1 MEIVEEIV
9 EASQFKIVG
18 SMLAACLIIFL
29 IFFIASRRAKMIPS
43 GLQNAL
49 EAMVDFL
56 KIEVVFENIGPE
68 GKTWLPFIVTLFFFI
83 LGTNLIGLIPG
94 SFSATS
100 NINVTATLAIIVFF
114 SIQVQGV
121 IKHGFFKY
129 IKSWIPAGVP
139 VFIGVF
145 MFPIEFVGQIAKPF
159 SLAIRLFANM
169 FAGHVILGTFLF
181 LIIEFKSY
189 VIAPFPLALAVAMSG
204 LEILFSFIQAYI
216 FTILS
221 SMYIGAAIHPE
232 H

>member
-1 MEIVEEIV
+1 MEIFEELV

-18 SMLAACLIIFL
+18 SMLSACVIIFL
-29 IFFIASRRAKMIPS
+29 LFFIASRRVKMVPH
-43 GLQNAL
+43 GLQGAL
-49 EAMVDFL
+49 EALVDFI
-56 KIEVVFENIGPE
+56 KIDIVFENIGPE
-68 GKTWLPFIVTLFFFI
+68 GKTWLPFFVTLFFFI

-100 NINVTATLAIIVFF
+100 NINITATLALIVFF

-169 FAGHVILGTFLF
+169 FAGHLVLGT
-181 LIIEFKSY
+181 
-189 VIAPFPLALAVAMSG
+189 
-204 LEILFSFIQAYI
+204 
-216 FTILS
+216 
-221 SMYIGAAIHPE
+221 
-232 H
+232 